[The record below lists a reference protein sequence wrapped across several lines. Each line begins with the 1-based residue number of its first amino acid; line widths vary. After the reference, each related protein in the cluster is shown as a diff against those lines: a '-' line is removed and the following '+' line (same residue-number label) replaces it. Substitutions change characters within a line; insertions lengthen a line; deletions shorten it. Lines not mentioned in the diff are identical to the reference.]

1 MMRSGAWAA
10 AEHAARA
17 SRTRLVA
24 LLAASSGDLALAE
37 DAVAA
42 AFEQAL
48 TVWPER
54 GVPANPDGW
63 LLTVARNRQRDVW
76 KSAAHRT
83 AAPLEDV
90 LHGGAGAVAVLDDV
104 DPDAI
109 PDRRLALLFVCAHP
123 AIGESARTPLML
135 QTVLGFDA
143 AQVAS
148 VFAVSASAM
157 SGRLVRAKRRIRDAR
172 IPFTVPDRT
181 VMSERLPAVLEAVY
195 GCFTITRNLDVTP
208 MGSESLYLATIL
220 AESVDEPE
228 AWGLASLVA
237 LSLSRAGATGA
248 TFVPLDEQ
256 NPASWDAEL
265 AQRGEDLLRR
275 ASAGGRIG
283 RFQLEAAMQAVHAA
297 RRHTGVTDWFA
308 LDTLSRALVEIA
320 PTLGARVA
328 RAAIVGRVDSPRAGL
343 AALETV
349 ARDHSGA
356 TSYQPFHAVRAD
368 LLARDGRTEEARAAF
383 DRAAELAPDDAVR
396 TWLRNRSP

>member
-83 AAPLEDV
+83 AAPLECV
-90 LHGGAGAVAVLDDV
+90 LDSADAVAMLDDV

-109 PDRRLALLFVCAHP
+109 PDRRLALLSVCAHP
-123 AIGESARTPLML
+123 AIAESARTPLML

-148 VFAVSASAM
+148 VFAVSPSAM
-157 SGRLVRAKRRIRDAR
+157 AGRLVRAKRRIRDAR
-172 IPFTVPDRT
+172 IPFAVPDRS
-181 VMSERLPAVLEAVY
+181 VMPERLPAVLEAVY
-195 GCFTITRNLDVTP
+195 GCFTITRGPGVTP
-208 MGSESLYLATIL
+208 MAYESLYLATVL

-228 AWGLASLVA
+228 AWGLASLIA

-248 TFVPLDEQ
+248 DFVPLDEQ
-256 NPASWDAEL
+256 DPTSWDAEL
-265 AQRGEDLLRR
+265 AERGERMLRR

-283 RFQLEAAMQAVHAA
+283 RFRLEAAMQAVHAA
-297 RRHTGVTDWFA
+297 RRHTGETDWPA
-308 LDTLSRALVEIA
+308 LDTLSRALVQSA

-328 RAAIVGRVDSPRAGL
+328 RAAIIGRVDSPRAGL
-343 AALETV
+343 DALDAV
-349 ARDHSGA
+349 ARDHSAA

-368 LLARDGRTEEARAAF
+368 LLAREGHSAAARSAF
-383 DRAAELAPDDAVR
+383 GRAAELATDDAVR
-396 TWLRNRSP
+396 AWLRHRSP

>member
-1 MMRSGAWAA
+1 MRRSGAWAA

-17 SRTRLVA
+17 SRARLVA
-24 LLAASSGDLALAE
+24 LLASNSGDLALAE

-48 TVWPER
+48 VIWPER

-83 AAPLEDV
+83 AAPLEQVPDNV
-90 LHGGAGAVAVLDDV
+90 GSVATLDEV

-123 AIGESARTPLML
+123 AIAESARTPLML
-135 QTVLGFDA
+135 QAVLGFDA

-148 VFAVSASAM
+148 VFAVSSSAM
-157 SGRLVRAKRRIRDAR
+157 AGRLVRAKRRIRDAR
-172 IPFTVPDRT
+172 IPFVVPDRT
-181 VMSERLPAVLEAVY
+181 VMPERLPAVLEAVY
-195 GCFTITRNLDVTP
+195 GCFTIARGPGVTP
-208 MGSESLYLATIL
+208 MASESLYLATVL

-228 AWGLASLVA
+228 AWGLASLIA

-248 TFVPLDEQ
+248 DFVPLDEQ
-256 NPASWDAEL
+256 DPASWDAEL
-265 AQRGEDLLRR
+265 AERGERMLRR

-297 RRHTGVTDWFA
+297 RRHTGVTDWPA
-308 LDTLSRALVEIA
+308 LDTLSRALVHTA
-320 PTLGARVA
+320 PTLGSRVA
-328 RAAIVGRVDSPRAGL
+328 RAAIAGRVDGPEAGL
-343 AALETV
+343 DVLDAV
-349 ARDHSGA
+349 ARDHPAA

-368 LLARDGRTEEARAAF
+368 LLARAGRTADARAAF
-383 DRAAELAPDDAVR
+383 DRAAELATDDAVR
-396 TWLRNRSP
+396 AWLRNRSP